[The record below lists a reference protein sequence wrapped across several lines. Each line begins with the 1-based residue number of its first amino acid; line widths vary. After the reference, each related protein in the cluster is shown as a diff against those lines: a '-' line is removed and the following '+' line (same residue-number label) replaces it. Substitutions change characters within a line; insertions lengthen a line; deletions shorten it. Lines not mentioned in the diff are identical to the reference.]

1 MGETIKFQAHSVTD
15 THTDEPTIHYST
27 SSSGVSSYKNVGG
40 KESLTSSGVTRAT
53 SRAKDAGVM
62 IGGLSIHPDEVEDFL
77 REIEG
82 EQAEAEDEAE
92 QADDEV
98 AESTAFEESANIV
111 LNDLDRGDIANA
123 VNLAVKGEL
132 NEDNIA
138 RAVSSLGF
146 GDRDSAIEVGNN
158 VIDSL
163 TKSFEK
169 LAQAEGMDKHT
180 AWHAMMDWNRTEAG
194 KAVQDWVATGG
205 VDAERLKNAISEG
218 LNAYGKPENEA
229 LVSVLKEDGYEVK
242 RSPSGGLIIKGN
254 GVADWVSWRE
264 FRNAYKQ

>member
-1 MGETIKFQAHSVTD
+1 MGETYRFQAHSISD
-15 THTDEPTIHYST
+15 THTDEPTIHYSS
-27 SSSGVSSYKNVGG
+27 SSSGVNQYKSVNG
-40 KESLTSSGVTRAT
+40 KESMTSSGVTRAT

-62 IGGLSIHPDEVEDFL
+62 IGGLSIHPDEVEDFV

-82 EQAEAEDEAE
+82 EQAEADDEAE
-92 QADDEV
+92 QADAEV

-111 LNDLDRGDIANA
+111 LNDLDRGDLANA

-146 GDRDSAIEVGNN
+146 GDRDSALEVGNN
-158 VIDSL
+158 VLDSL
-163 TKSFEK
+163 TNSFEK
-169 LAQAEGMDKHT
+169 LAEAEGMDKYT
-180 AWHAMMDWNRTEAG
+180 AWNAMMQWDQNEAG
-194 KAVQDWVATGG
+194 KAVQDWISTGG
-205 VDAERLKNAISEG
+205 VDAERLKHAISEG

-229 LVSVLKEDGYEVK
+229 LVNVLKEDGYEVK
-242 RSPSGGLIIKGN
+242 RSQSGGLIIKGN
-254 GVADWVSWRE
+254 GITDWMHWRE